1 MPDSTVSWTRA
12 LGSLER
18 MTSLRL
24 LCCLLVVVTVGCAHA
39 PVAQPPPLPVVQF
52 EEVLIT
58 GDLELEK
65 LNDEEL
71 FAAATSFFAAEDF
84 GQAARYFG
92 RVGDFHPGSPHWR
105 PATYN
110 AGLALEKLKRWEEAH
125 QRFVALAEPKRGTG
139 DALDA
144 SFRVAETLYHL
155 ERFEEAIDVLKV
167 LGDRKDLHLD
177 KVIEARTQQGICE
190 LEAGKSEIAEA
201 TLRKVVALWQE
212 LPDKDTVDDYF
223 PAQAQFFL
231 GEIYRTHYAAVTLE
245 PDKGGT
251 EQLAKDLEYKAE
263 LLLSAQ
269 GHYLRAIRMG
279 NGYWATA
286 AGSQIGGLY
295 ENLYEHMTR
304 APVPR
309 ELGSEEAELYRHELR
324 KKIRVL
330 LSKAITVYER
340 TLEAAERI
348 GAASPF
354 VEHTRESLQRMK
366 DQLLADAKAD
376 EEEEKRSAPPAP
388 KGKVRK
394 EPHSAL
400 NDSAGARSGG

>member
-1 MPDSTVSWTRA
+1 
-12 LGSLER
+12 
-18 MTSLRL
+18 
-24 LCCLLVVVTVGCAHA
+24 VV
-39 PVAQPPPLPVVQF
+39 
-52 EEVLIT
+52 
-58 GDLELEK
+58 
-65 LNDEEL
+65 
-71 FAAATSFFAAEDF
+71 
-84 GQAARYFG
+84 
-92 RVGDFHPGSPHWR
+92 
-105 PATYN
+105 
-110 AGLALEKLKRWEEAH
+110 LAD
-125 QRFVALAEPKRGTG
+125 PSRGTG

-144 SFRVAETLYHL
+144 SFRVAETHYHM
-155 ERFEEAIDVLKV
+155 ERFDEAIEVLKQ
-167 LGDRKDLHLD
+167 LSERKDLHLD

-190 LEAGKSEIAEA
+190 LESGKSDLAEA
-201 TLRKVVALWQE
+201 TLRKVVALWQD
-212 LPDKDTVDDYF
+212 LADKDTVDDYF

-231 GEIYRTHYAAVTLE
+231 GEIYRLHYTAVSLD
-245 PDKGGT
+245 PGKGGT
-251 EQLAKDLEYKAE
+251 EQLGKDLEYKAE

-295 ENLYEHMTR
+295 ENLYEHMTT

-309 ELGSEEAELYRHELR
+309 DLSTEEADLYRHELR

-376 EEEEKRSAPPAP
+376 EEEEKRSVSPP
-388 KGKVRK
+388 KGKSKR
-394 EPHSAL
+394 EPHSGTLRTNAGSS
-400 NDSAGARSGG
+400 SAG